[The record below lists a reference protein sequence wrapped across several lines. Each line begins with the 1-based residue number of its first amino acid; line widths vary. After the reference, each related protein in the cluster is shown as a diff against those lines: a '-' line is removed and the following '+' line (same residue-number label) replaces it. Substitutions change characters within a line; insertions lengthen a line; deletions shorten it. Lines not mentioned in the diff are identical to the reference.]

1 VTPITG
7 THAAAIERNA
17 SAVPDPPERSRMRG
31 MALFTGVG
39 VALVTLFSEDGGLD
53 AKATADH
60 AARLADLGVTAVL
73 VAGTT
78 GEAATLMPEER
89 DDLVGAV
96 RAAVPSEVPV
106 IAGTGGPTGRQAAV
120 LTERAFAAGADAV
133 LTLSP
138 PGVADPRP
146 YYERVAAAAP
156 GPLLAYH
163 FPAASAPGIPV
174 DLLGD
179 LPVAGLK
186 DSSGDAARLLH
197 ERDVFAGDLWT
208 GASSLITLGRA
219 VGATGALVAVA
230 NVAPEDCVAAFAG
243 DGAAQVR
250 LAALERSASVDFPVG
265 FKHAVAERFGTSAI
279 TRVGR

>member
-1 VTPITG
+1 M
-7 THAAAIERNA
+7 
-17 SAVPDPPERSRMRG
+17 AV
-31 MALFTGVG
+31 FTGVG
-39 VALVTLFSEDGGLD
+39 VALITLFSDDGDLD

-60 AARLADLGVTAVL
+60 AARLVDLGVTAVL

-78 GEAATLMPEER
+78 GEAATLAPDER
-89 DDLVGAV
+89 DELVGAV
-96 RAAVPSEVPV
+96 RATLPAGVPV
-106 IAGTGGPTGRQAAV
+106 IAGTGAPTGRQAAV
-120 LTERAFAAGADAV
+120 LTERAFDAGADAV
-133 LTLSP
+133 LALSP

-146 YYERVAAAAP
+146 FYERVAASAT

-163 FPAASAPGIPV
+163 FPGASAPGISV
-174 DLLGD
+174 DALAD

-208 GASSLITLGRA
+208 GATSLIGLSGA
-219 VGATGALVAVA
+219 VGAAGALVAIG

-250 LAALERSASVDFPVG
+250 LAPLDRPASLGFPG
-265 FKHAVAERFGTSAI
+265 GYKRATADRFGTSAY
-279 TRVGR
+279 TRLGR